1 MSIISDKLKKAIN
14 KVLNTPTEK
23 IKSQVD
29 TIVKNTRQGKDQ
41 GDKIKNVLDKIEAIE
56 SGVETIKSSIKS
68 LKSVKK
74 SLDAAKIAGDTA
86 RKAAL
91 ISSALNPPAAA
102 AAVAQEIVIDKVK
115 QEVEDA
121 KNALNVAPTLVQNF
135 EQTVI
140 ELKEKLRKAKNDKER
155 KDALREQ
162 RKNNI
167 NS

>member
-1 MSIISDKLKKAIN
+1 MSVVSDKLKKAID

-23 IKSQVD
+23 IKSQIDV
-29 TIVKNTRQGKDQ
+29 IVKNTRQGKDE
-41 GDKIKNVLDKIEAIE
+41 GDKIKNVLDKIEMIE

-68 LKSVKK
+68 LKSVQK
-74 SLDAAKIAGDTA
+74 SLKAAKTAGDAA

-102 AAVAQEIVIDKVK
+102 AAVAQEIIIDKVK

-135 EQTVI
+135 QKTII
-140 ELKEKLRKAKNDKER
+140 ELKEKLRKVKNEKER

>member
-1 MSIISDKLKKAIN
+1 MSVVSDKLKKAID

-23 IKSQVD
+23 IKSQIDV
-29 TIVKNTRQGKDQ
+29 IVKNTRQGKDE
-41 GDKIKNVLDKIEAIE
+41 GDKINNVLDKIEMIE
-56 SGVETIKSSIKS
+56 AGVETIKSSIKS
-68 LKSVKK
+68 LKSVQK
-74 SLDAAKIAGDTA
+74 SLKAAKTAGDAA

-102 AAVAQEIVIDKVK
+102 AAVAQEIIIDKVK

-135 EQTVI
+135 QKTII
-140 ELKEKLRKAKNDKER
+140 ELKEKLRKVKNEKER

>member
-56 SGVETIKSSIKS
+56 SGVETIKSSMKS